1 MMRAVAVRTHD
12 PGFPASV
19 RNECL
24 SPVVKGRPETV
35 LIQLGERMGELD
47 LLLYSL
53 KLNRSA
59 GGQRDAILR
68 RALEQADQIAAL
80 LASLDQGSVR

>member
-1 MMRAVAVRTHD
+1 
-12 PGFPASV
+12 
-19 RNECL
+19 
-24 SPVVKGRPETV
+24 
-35 LIQLGERMGELD
+35 
-47 LLLYSL
+47 LLYSL

-59 GGQRDAILR
+59 DGQRDAILR